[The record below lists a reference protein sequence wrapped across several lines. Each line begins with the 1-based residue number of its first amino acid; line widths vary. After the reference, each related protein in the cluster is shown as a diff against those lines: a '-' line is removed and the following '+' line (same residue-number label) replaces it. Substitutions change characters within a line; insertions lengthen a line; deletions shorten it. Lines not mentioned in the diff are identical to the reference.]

1 MTTNGSPKTS
11 SQIVSEVTL
20 YAVPDNE
27 ALGRDALRLNHWQ
40 ELFTWKNQLQYDWA
54 RIAVQLFG
62 FGRGEYRI
70 SGMYIEYENVANPN
84 DPVSIP
90 STFSRGEGREYY
102 QGLTG
107 NKDYLR
113 VPLLSLPNPF
123 VSSGLESEFD
133 GTGINFNALSFF
145 ALTAGTQ
152 GVLGRPFSAANNSK
166 VYGLALISSPNWND
180 PTRDLIFSR
189 TYFSGPNQ
197 ILKSVAYQIG
207 VRWSHSFV

>member
-1 MTTNGSPKTS
+1 MPKHDEPVESPKSFFGTPIK
-11 SQIVSEVTL
+11 SQVTIYL
-20 YAVPDNE
+20 ARDGSLPDEWQPLVTVP
-27 ALGRDALRLNHWQ
+27 
-40 ELFTWKNQLQYDWA
+40 NQLQYDWA

-84 DPVSIP
+84 DPVSVP
-90 STFSRGEGREYY
+90 SSFPRSEGREYY

-113 VPLLSLPNPF
+113 VPLLSLPSPF
-123 VSSGLESEFD
+123 VSAGLESEFD
-133 GTGINFNALSFF
+133 GTGINFNSLSFF

-152 GVLGRPFSAANNSK
+152 GVLGRPFSASNNSK
-166 VYGLALISSPNWND
+166 IYGLALISSPNWND
-180 PTRDLIFSR
+180 PTKDLIFSR

-197 ILKSVAYQIG
+197 ILKSVAYQVG
-207 VRWSHSFV
+207 VRWSHSFT